1 MHLKAITMKGFK
13 SFPDRTGLTFGPGI
27 SVVVGPNG
35 SGKSNITDAVLWALG
50 EQSPL
55 AVRGQSMQDVIFAG
69 GHGVK
74 GRSAAEV
81 EVVIDNSDQLLDTD
95 FSEICIS
102 RRIDRSGEGVYRLNG
117 ARCRLVDVLEVLSDT
132 GLGKEMHSVISQGRV
147 ESIIHSKPGDRT
159 ALIEEAAGLTKHR
172 KRRHRAQ
179 LKLNRTQD
187 NLDRALDVEREA
199 RSRLRPL
206 KRQAEAAE
214 LHARLERQTLE
225 ARAVLLGDD
234 LRAARAELAGAEGTA
249 AAARKRRDGVDQR
262 LMDVAHTREETERR
276 FAERGRERE
285 RLSTR
290 AFAARAA
297 VDRISLRVESVAAS
311 AEALRERVERSAR
324 ALGSLRSTDA
334 PASEA
339 PQGRLGELE
348 SELERL
354 ESERAARLDEELAG
368 LESQRAE
375 AERRRAELEGG
386 AGETEREL
394 ERLAAET
401 ATVRDRRRAAEE
413 AGYAAARAQSAVAVE
428 LERVRERLR
437 LSSVGRGDALAGR
450 LEVEP
455 GYEIAVAAA
464 LGGLL
469 GAAIVPTVREGEQA
483 MVAAGDEGG
492 SALVRGRTPEADTA
506 GSPGAG
512 AERLLDRVR
521 PAADAADVANALL
534 ADAWVVDDLGALP
547 PEFTGLAV
555 TRAGIAYDARRGEIR
570 RLPAGGAEQDLTER
584 NRLSG
589 LEAQVET
596 ATRELEE
603 ARDAAIR
610 EAAAEAALGASRE
623 GLEARRRDARRA
635 TQEAE
640 EEARRFTWLAD
651 QRREHGDGP
660 EAARRAQ
667 LEAEIAAER
676 HVAGRLAAEQAR
688 HAARVTA
695 LERSLERDRAAL
707 PRAERVLAAM
717 QAALAGS
724 SEWRTRLEEEL
735 SADEAQG
742 ESVAAELRELA
753 RREYELQGELRE
765 VSEHLTQEEVRVAH
779 VRDREQAVAA
789 DVTEVA
795 GQLGLEVESAV
806 ALEPLEPQER
816 DELQARVERLER
828 RRELLGPVNPLAAR
842 EYEEALEH
850 VEELEAQRTDLEE
863 ALAELRRLIRETD
876 RRIRESFE
884 ETFEAARRNFE
895 EVIER
900 LFPGGSGR
908 LRRVSAARPQP
919 VLGGAEEQEPGEPT
933 FGAEAATEQSVPPG
947 DGDPENEEPPAAG
960 SSFDFETPGIEIE
973 VTPAGKSTKR
983 LSLLSGGEKS
993 LVALAFMFAVFLA
1006 RPCPFYILDE
1016 VEAALDDT
1024 NIDRFLSLVRTYSDR
1039 AQFIVITHQRRTM
1052 EAADVLYG
1060 VSMGGDGVS
1069 KIVSRRLE
1077 AQPEAEAAPAAT
1089 AAA

>member
-1 MHLKAITMKGFK
+1 M
-13 SFPDRTGLTFGPGI
+13 
-27 SVVVGPNG
+27 
-35 SGKSNITDAVLWALG
+35 
-50 EQSPL
+50 
-55 AVRGQSMQDVIFAG
+55 
-69 GHGVK
+69 
-74 GRSAAEV
+74 
-81 EVVIDNSDQLLDTD
+81 
-95 FSEICIS
+95 
-102 RRIDRSGEGVYRLNG
+102 
-117 ARCRLVDVLEVLSDT
+117 
-132 GLGKEMHSVISQGRV
+132 
-147 ESIIHSKPGDRT
+147 
-159 ALIEEAAGLTKHR
+159 
-172 KRRHRAQ
+172 
-179 LKLNRTQD
+179 
-187 NLDRALDVEREA
+187 
-199 RSRLRPL
+199 
-206 KRQAEAAE
+206 
-214 LHARLERQTLE
+214 
-225 ARAVLLGDD
+225 
-234 LRAARAELAGAEGTA
+234 
-249 AAARKRRDGVDQR
+249 
-262 LMDVAHTREETERR
+262 
-276 FAERGRERE
+276 
-285 RLSTR
+285 
-290 AFAARAA
+290 
-297 VDRISLRVESVAAS
+297 
-311 AEALRERVERSAR
+311 
-324 ALGSLRSTDA
+324 
-334 PASEA
+334 
-339 PQGRLGELE
+339 
-348 SELERL
+348 
-354 ESERAARLDEELAG
+354 
-368 LESQRAE
+368 
-375 AERRRAELEGG
+375 
-386 AGETEREL
+386 
-394 ERLAAET
+394 
-401 ATVRDRRRAAEE
+401 RDRRRAAEE

-450 LEVEP
+450 LDVEP

-492 SALVRGRTPEADTA
+492 SALVRGRTPEADKA
-506 GSPGAG
+506 GAPGAG

-521 PAADAADVANALL
+521 PAADAADIANALL

-589 LEAQVET
+589 LETEVET

-610 EAAAEAALGASRE
+610 EAAAEAALEASRE

-660 EAARRAQ
+660 EAARRTQ

-688 HAARVTA
+688 HAARVAA

-707 PRAERVLAAM
+707 PRAEQVLSAM

-765 VSEHLTQEEVRVAH
+765 VSEQLTQEEVRVAH
-779 VRDREQAVAA
+779 VRDREETVAA
-789 DVTEVA
+789 DVARVA
-795 GQLGLEVESAV
+795 GQLGLEVESTVAV
-806 ALEPLEPQER
+806 EPLEPQER
-816 DELQARVERLER
+816 DELQTRVERLER

-908 LRRVSAARPQP
+908 LRRVSAPRPQP

-933 FGAEAATEQSVPPG
+933 FGAEPATAEPEGEQEPG
-947 DGDPENEEPPAAG
+947 PAGDPSVGLPTEG
-960 SSFDFETPGIEIE
+960 YSFETPGIEIE
-973 VTPAGKSTKR
+973 VTPAGKTTKR

-1089 AAA
+1089 AA